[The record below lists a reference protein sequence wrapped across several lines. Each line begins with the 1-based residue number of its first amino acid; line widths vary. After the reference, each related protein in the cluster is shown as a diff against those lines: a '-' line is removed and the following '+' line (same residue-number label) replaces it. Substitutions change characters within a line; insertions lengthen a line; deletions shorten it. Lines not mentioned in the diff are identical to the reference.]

1 MATFARLARRR
12 ASFSMSR
19 LRPLRLS
26 FLRLPLLAGLGAALL
41 VTAGCGSTN
50 GIDAETPQQA
60 YEKGLDLYER
70 GKYLR
75 AIDYFRGV
83 FDYGRTH
90 EWADDATFYLG
101 RAYQANGE
109 YLLAAN
115 EYGRFAELYKSDP
128 RAEEAEFYRVESYV
142 SLSPPYELD
151 QSDTERA
158 VTYGRLYL
166 NRYPDGPHADEVVRT
181 IEELRAKLARKQY
194 ETARLYET
202 RELYEAAALSYEEV
216 LDGFPTSEYADDALA
231 GAVRNWVLYAG
242 LSIPTRRADRYG
254 RAVTNYNR
262 LLEIFPDSPHLKE
275 VEDDYALAQDFVD
288 RQAAAD
294 QQAAD
299 EAQAARGDG

>member
-1 MATFARLARRR
+1 MLRF
-12 ASFSMSR
+12 
-19 LRPLRLS
+19 RPLRSSL
-26 FLRLPLLAGLGAALL
+26 LLAGLAAALFA
-41 VTAGCGSTN
+41 TAGCGSTT
-50 GIDAETPQQA
+50 GLDADTPQEA

-166 NRYPDGPHADEVVRT
+166 NRYPQGAHADEVVQT
-181 IEELRAKLARKQY
+181 VEMLRAKLARKQY

-216 LDGFPTSEYADDALA
+216 LDGFPTSDYADDALA
-231 GAVRNWVLYAG
+231 GAVRNWVRYAG
-242 LSIPTRRADRYG
+242 LSIPARRAARYES
-254 RAVTNYNR
+254 AVASYRR
-262 LLEIFPDSPHLKE
+262 LLEIFPDSPRLKE
-275 VEDDYALAQDFVD
+275 VEDDYAVAQRFLD
-288 RQAAAD
+288 QKAAAD
-294 QQAAD
+294 QRAAD
-299 EAQAARGDG
+299 EARAARGDG